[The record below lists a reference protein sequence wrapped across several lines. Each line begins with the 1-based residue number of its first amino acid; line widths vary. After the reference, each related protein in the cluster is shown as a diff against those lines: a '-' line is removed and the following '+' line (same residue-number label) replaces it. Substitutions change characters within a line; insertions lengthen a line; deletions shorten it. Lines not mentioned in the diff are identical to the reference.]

1 MNWDKDI
8 QNSLDAHLSGLHV
21 SEQQQAQMFNRIVRG
36 EQPIMKKKISAA
48 LVFAIVMVIA
58 MGSMALAAGLG
69 LFGHFRQTQENNN
82 GARLEK
88 LETLAD
94 TYETTKAVAM
104 PTPAVPVTG
113 DTMYDKL
120 LSEQYSHTFELTLDQ
135 AYCDGHKLYYSYT
148 LKRSAFDAK
157 LDRVIVT
164 EVRENSPAKR
174 AGLLPGDV
182 IELLN
187 GSVVAGA
194 SARKLDK
201 EMGAVQAGDTVKMT
215 VLRSGKKVA
224 ISMVAGET

>member
-21 SEQQQAQMFNRIVRG
+21 SERQQAQMFNRIVRG

-48 LVFAIVMVIA
+48 LVFAIVMMIA

-120 LSEQYSHTFELTLDQ
+120 LLEQYSHTFELTLDQ

-148 LKRSAFDAK
+148 LRRSAPMGQIFGEGEPTGDFDFK
-157 LDRVIVT
+157 QVEEGERRHLFQGR
-164 EVRENSPAKR
+164 RE
-174 AGLLPGDV
+174 G
-182 IELLN
+182 
-187 GSVVAGA
+187 VV
-194 SARKLDK
+194 
-201 EMGAVQAGDTVKMT
+201 
-215 VLRSGKKVA
+215 
-224 ISMVAGET
+224 

>member
-8 QNSLDAHLSGLHV
+8 KNSLDAHLSGLHV
-21 SEQQQAQMFNRIVRG
+21 SERQQAQMFNRIVRG

-48 LVFAIVMVIA
+48 LVFAIVMMIA

-104 PTPAVPVTG
+104 PIPAVPVTG

-120 LSEQYSHTFELTLDQ
+120 LAEQYSHTFELTLD
-135 AYCDGHKLYYSYT
+135 
-148 LKRSAFDAK
+148 
-157 LDRVIVT
+157 
-164 EVRENSPAKR
+164 
-174 AGLLPGDV
+174 
-182 IELLN
+182 
-187 GSVVAGA
+187 
-194 SARKLDK
+194 
-201 EMGAVQAGDTVKMT
+201 
-215 VLRSGKKVA
+215 
-224 ISMVAGET
+224 